1 MEDAHVS
8 GKGSNAVKPKIAPLP
23 TTFNKKSL
31 VNHLAESPNNDD
43 VILDV
48 PRCGNMTEEESM
60 KKQKVDDIY
69 EIEIDGYLYRRKPSQ
84 PKIEVEAKSWEIV
97 LENIRRLER
106 ENEDLKKEVKSQ
118 EEKCVHE
125 TAEKVYLMSQLKQ
138 KRKEIVK
145 LNQMAPESTERKSIL
160 KQISESERTN
170 LNTLNQN
177 HEVGGSCLFTC
188 FSGFHGFFEEETVM
202 SISSGRKMLLDK
214 IIAGEETSI
223 EALDDQ
229 LDELWKKNVLGKIIH
244 EDELD
249 TSREWSEEAR
259 SLLEDN

>member
-48 PRCGNMTEEESM
+48 PRCGNMTDEESM
-60 KKQKVDDIY
+60 MQQKVDDIY
-69 EIEIDGYLYRRKPSQ
+69 EIEIDGFLYRRKPSQ

-106 ENEDLKKEVKSQ
+106 ENEDLKKAVKSQ

-145 LNQMAPESTERKSIL
+145 LNQMAPEPTERKSVL
-160 KQISESERTN
+160 KQISKSERTN
-170 LNTLNQN
+170 LYTLNQN
-177 HEVGGSCLFTC
+177 HDVGGSCLFTC
-188 FSGFHGFFEEETVM
+188 FSGFHGFCEEETVM
-202 SISSGRKMLLDK
+202 SISSGRKMLLD
-214 IIAGEETSI
+214 
-223 EALDDQ
+223 
-229 LDELWKKNVLGKIIH
+229 
-244 EDELD
+244 
-249 TSREWSEEAR
+249 
-259 SLLEDN
+259 